1 MQLFFDEKSTITAQ
15 IRGGVPCPPPGW
27 SVIFCRVV
35 RNAYGY
41 VVFLLFV
48 TVDVLA
54 DFQDLKTVADAD
66 PVPFW

>member
-1 MQLFFDEKSTITAQ
+1 M
-15 IRGGVPCPPPGW
+15 

-48 TVDVLA
+48 TVDVLT
-54 DFQDLKTVADAD
+54 DFQDFKTVADAD